1 MISQPRLIPR
11 LTSDP
16 LVMGGT
22 RVMVG
27 IEVLTARGAKVIPCG
42 CEDSAAL
49 HSDAKRKTS
58 VARNILGEHQA
69 GFWVSSWFD
78 AFTQHTSEKDSS
90 QRSII
95 EVA

>member
-1 MISQPRLIPR
+1 
-11 LTSDP
+11 
-16 LVMGGT
+16 
-22 RVMVG
+22 MVG